1 MEKIPVEDIRSLEL
15 RRRAGSNDIVVILAS
30 IAPNIPKILVDS
42 DRISTFA
49 TTISAQVVSPTLRS
63 KSYPENLTLSLLDL
77 VQTMGG
83 IPEASKSWRRDVA
96 EAFNDPRFFATRL
109 NLVEGGWLPILR
121 HWTLIDKDRMSDLLP
136 RLSSPTTAGIVFGV
150 GASSAR
156 SEADRK
162 AQINLRRI
170 ALFTLAAANDT
181 FVANLATLQEKVV
194 DLMTATAASSPSS
207 TTRGDIYMVI
217 RALLLKV
224 SAVHLAPLWPIITA
238 ELHDALVALLPDESS
253 NTYSLDSILQ
263 ACKLLDTLLTLAPD
277 DFQIQEWLFITDTID
292 AVYRPPQFEPVA
304 LVDDLAEGLDATAGG
319 IIATSAPLGN
329 VTSGGLR
336 KPLLNSSIVKAVK
349 RDDLL
354 EGVLRPF
361 LRQLSIYA
369 FESTY
374 SMESPDWK
382 ACFYDLLE
390 DLFDDSTL
398 V

>member
-1 MEKIPVEDIRSLEL
+1 M
-15 RRRAGSNDIVVILAS
+15 ILAS

-49 TTISAQVVSPTLRS
+49 TTISAQVLAPTLRS
-63 KSYPENLTLSLLDL
+63 KSYPENVASGLLNL
-77 VQTMGG
+77 LQIMGK
-83 IPEASKSWRRDVA
+83 IPEASKPWRKDIA
-96 EAFNDPRFFATRL
+96 EAFNDPRFLATPL
-109 NLVEGGWLPILR
+109 NLIKGGWLPILR
-121 HWTLIDKDRMSDLLP
+121 HWTLIDKDRMSDLFP

-162 AQINLRRI
+162 TQMTLRRI
-170 ALFTLAAANDT
+170 SILILAAANDT
-181 FVANLATLQEKVV
+181 FVVNLATLQEKIV

-224 SAVHLAPLWPIITA
+224 SPVHLAPLWPIVTA
-238 ELHDALVALLPDESS
+238 ELHDALISLLPDHSP
-253 NTYSLDSILQ
+253 SLFNLSSILQ
-263 ACKLLDTLLTLAPD
+263 ACKLLDTLLTIAPD

-292 AVYRPPQFEPVA
+292 AVYRPPHWEPVA
-304 LVDDLAEGLDATAGG
+304 LVDELAEGLDATAGG
-319 IIATSAPLGN
+319 TIPPSAPLAN
-329 VTSGGLR
+329 AASGGQR
-336 KPLLNSSIVKAVK
+336 KPLLTSSLVKGMNK
-349 RDDLL
+349 DDLV
-354 EGVLRPF
+354 ESVLRPF
-361 LRQLSIYA
+361 LQQLSIYA

-374 SMESPDWK
+374 SMESPDWE
-382 ACFYDLLE
+382 ACFDDLLE